1 MCPQASTPYSASK
14 GVEVDGHKLLVFFLK
29 LQSSCEVGSRK
40 QGREDYAVRTF
51 FVREPMFRAAL
62 LAVVACLP
70 CLISATNELFREHML
85 AAALLCCIDDR
96 STDKLPVNRRYVC
109 QKFAVSNVTFVRRLN
124 GCSAADCGL
133 LDKGSELAIYSV
145 T

>member
-1 MCPQASTPYSASK
+1 
-14 GVEVDGHKLLVFFLK
+14 
-29 LQSSCEVGSRK
+29 
-40 QGREDYAVRTF
+40 
-51 FVREPMFRAAL
+51 MFRAAL

-85 AAALLCCIDDR
+85 AAALLCCIDGQALRLIMSPSVLRAVRDDR